1 MAKKICSK
9 CKEEKTIANFI
20 ATNSPMFEGTLPIC
34 RDCLNQMIAAAPLD
48 DQWNIVDQICQW
60 ADIPF
65 IPGEW
70 CKVKERGKDA
80 LSIYMAMFRASQ
92 YSDLNWRQYNK
103 IYEQLQKQN
112 QLENAIPEIRE
123 DKIQKLHAKWGREYD
138 DEQLEYLEN
147 LHKGLL
153 NSQNVVGALNEDQAM
168 KLCMISLLIEEKVRA
183 GDPDIAKFLKAY
195 DDLTK
200 ISNFTPKDVKNAD
213 EFDSSGEVYAY
224 LEKTGFKPKIYQAV
238 RDEVD
243 QTEKN
248 MQQFVRYLY
257 VNETGIAEEIEQRI
271 QNLKVAAELE
281 GDDFNEKEF
290 REYMDEQNKKQL
302 EEEFKIDI

>member
-60 ADIPF
+60 TDIPF

-103 IYEQLQKQN
+103 IYEQLQEQN

-183 GDPDIAKFLKAY
+183 GDPDITKFLKAY

-200 ISNFTPKDVKNAD
+200 ISNFTPKDVKDAD